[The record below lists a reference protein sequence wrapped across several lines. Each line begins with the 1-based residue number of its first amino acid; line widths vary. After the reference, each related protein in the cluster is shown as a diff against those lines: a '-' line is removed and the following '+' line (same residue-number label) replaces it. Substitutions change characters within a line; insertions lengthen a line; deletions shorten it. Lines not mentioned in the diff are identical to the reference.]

1 MYLRYSA
8 ARSFQAAQGDSS
20 DGQEEKKETGRL
32 NKSVGKVGT
41 LVGTKKCAARMVL
54 YGFDIQLGL
63 GSDSHGHSVVS
74 GCARMIWFLFSG
86 GVFLCVVDAL
96 LFMRFPYLRNSRTR
110 LSRCLGSR
118 NFSTINQTYTIWS
131 TPRFL
136 TFDVTF
142 AGDSIIFVSIGG
154 L

>member
-41 LVGTKKCAARMVL
+41 LVGTKMCAARMVL

-74 GCARMIWFLFSG
+74 GCARMIWFLCFG
-86 GVFLCVVDAL
+86 AFLRAGSTADA
-96 LFMRFPYLRNSRTR
+96 FIS
-110 LSRCLGSR
+110 CD
-118 NFSTINQTYTIWS
+118 
-131 TPRFL
+131 FL
-136 TFDVTF
+136 TFATAVL
-142 AGDSIIFVSIGG
+142 G
-154 L
+154 